1 MEHLETARH
10 PPSSRR
16 IASKGPAPRVSGPL
30 SVHLCRDVCRRG
42 FQSLSLSCALGP
54 SGTALG
60 NMQARLIFSRHSKYC
75 PLYFNTGNPVTSW
88 EQGLPRNSVPWGR
101 GEGGACLLNIFS
113 SVLAKSELLVLW
125 VSGAFPFKDIGA
137 AEICSSPSSSHSAS
151 FPHV

>member
-1 MEHLETARH
+1 MWNLGGGDGGK
-10 PPSSRR
+10 
-16 IASKGPAPRVSGPL
+16 I
-30 SVHLCRDVCRRG
+30 SVWTGVI
-42 FQSLSLSCALGP
+42 QSCALGP

-60 NMQARLIFSRHSKYC
+60 NMQAGLIFSRHSKYC

-137 AEICSSPSSSHSAS
+137 AEICSSPFLQPFCFISSCVKRGDNRTQLVGLGHLAWSKSS
-151 FPHV
+151 TLEQ